1 MGVPIITLAGES
13 MISRQTATMLHCVGL
28 ESFVAENPDHYLEIA
43 LRSAKERDRLTEIR
57 RGLRAAM
64 QTSALGDA
72 AVFTESFAQCLRTI
86 WRRWCGENQTCSR

>member
-86 WRRWCGENQTCSR
+86 WRRWCAENQN

>member
-86 WRRWCGENQTCSR
+86 WRRWCAEN